1 MAEAGP
7 TPGPIE
13 AESPTIVV
21 REDRIEIAGV
31 IRSAD
36 DFDKLLT
43 RLFGVKEIVWPEPEP
58 EAKPRKKRAPGVG
71 GGPRPI
77 RNAKPGSTA
86 ARIVA
91 AVGNN
96 KAPDAEKITADTGEK
111 VSTVMLMLP
120 RMRAGGLIP

>member
-1 MAEAGP
+1 MADAAP
-7 TPGPIE
+7 TLGPIE
-13 AESPTIVV
+13 ADSPTIVV
-21 REDRIEIAGV
+21 HQDRIEIAGV
-31 IRSAD
+31 IRSVEA
-36 DFDKLLT
+36 FDSLLT
-43 RLFGVKEIVWPEPEP
+43 RLFMVKEIVWPEPEP
-58 EAKPRKKRAPGVG
+58 EVKPRKKRAPGVG

-91 AVGNN
+91 AVG
-96 KAPDAEKITADTGEK
+96 KKTGVDPEALAAEIGEK